1 MAGISIGGLI
11 SGLDTNNIISQ
22 LVALERQPITRLQNR
37 VTRLGREQQAIRDLR
52 TLLTT
57 VRSRAQDFRLSDILQ
72 QFQAPST
79 DDAIVSAT
87 VSGDTPAQGA
97 YAINVTQLASA
108 TQARSSAP
116 LGAAVNPGVNLN
128 ASGIGTAVTAG
139 TFSING
145 VQFTVDPATDTLNGV
160 LSDINGSGA
169 GVIAS
174 YNPATDKITIENA
187 TPNDTSLINF
197 GATGDTSNL
206 LAAINVGTAVQ
217 TTGATG
223 STEVQSTRNLGAI
236 NPGGALSTTNFAGG
250 AVTAGSFAINGV
262 SINVNPAVDSLTD
275 ILSRINSSD
284 AQVTANYDATTDTI
298 RVVSRALGSRTI
310 NFTSGSSNFLD
321 VTNLTTATQTAGNDA
336 QFTINGGPVQTRN
349 TNEVTDAV
357 DGVVLNLR
365 SLGTATVTVGFD
377 DDAVIEDVQSFLDAF
392 NESLTGIRALVGE
405 GGVLENDGSI
415 RLIESELRNMILNS
429 VGGLSG
435 QYSNLLQV
443 GISTGASFD
452 SSQVSLFELDADA
465 FRTALAQDRE
475 GVSELFANNSD
486 TGIGNLLEDYLES
499 AVSTQGFLNARSRS
513 GGTIDLSIDSV
524 NSRIELLERRV
535 TAYQARLRA
544 QFTRME
550 QMVASFQQAGNSLSA
565 LGANLGR

>member
-1 MAGISIGGLI
+1 MAGISIGGLV

-22 LVALERQPITRLQNR
+22 LVALERQPITRLQTR
-37 VTRLGREQQAIRDLR
+37 VTQLGREQQAIRDLR

-128 ASGIGTAVTAG
+128 ASGLGTAVTAG
-139 TFSING
+139 TFTING
-145 VQFTVDPATDTLNGV
+145 VQLNVNPATDTLNGV
-160 LSDINGSGA
+160 LSAINGSGA

-187 TPNDTSLINF
+187 TPNDTSIINF

-206 LAAINVGTAVQ
+206 LAAINVATAVQ

-236 NPGGALSTTNFAGG
+236 TPGSALNTTNFAGG
-250 AVTAGSFAINGV
+250 AVTAGSFSINGV

-275 ILSRINSSD
+275 ILSRINGSD

-336 QFTINGGPVQTRN
+336 QFTVNGGPVQTRN
-349 TNEVTDAV
+349 GNEVTDAV
-357 DGVVLNLR
+357 DGVILNLR
-365 SLGTATVTVGFD
+365 SLGTATVTVGYD
-377 DDAVIEDVQSFLDAF
+377 DDAVIEDVQTFLDSF
-392 NESLTGIRALVGE
+392 NEALTGIRSLVGA

-415 RLIESELRNMILNS
+415 RLIESELRNIILNS

-435 QYSNLLQV
+435 QYSNLLQI

-465 FRTALAQDRE
+465 FRAALAEDRE
-475 GVSELFANNSD
+475 GVSELFSNGSD
-486 TGIGNLLEDYLES
+486 TGVGNALEDYLES
-499 AVSTQGFLNARSRS
+499 IVSTQGFLNARSRS